1 MSRAFDPQCD
11 STPAA
16 TGQSR
21 PLFEDAQAHLAAIV
35 RASSD
40 AIISK
45 TLDSIIT
52 SWNAAAGRVFGY
64 SEEEML
70 GQSIRR
76 IIPDHLQGE
85 EDMILAKIAAGER
98 LEHYE
103 TVRVRKDGQLIDVSV
118 TVSPLYDTAGKV
130 IGASAIARDVT
141 ERNFAER
148 RLAAIRDALSVERQ
162 ESEPNELAE
171 TEDLVPSG
179 HSPAE
184 RETAIAATGL
194 VLSTSDRVFE
204 PMARLAAG
212 VIQSPTAVVT
222 VISEGKQV
230 LLGAYGL
237 PPSMRDVRELP
248 AELSYCWL
256 VVESGKAVSIRNAAI
271 NPLVSETLMWR
282 DGLVSYLGVPISDR
296 HGVTIGALSV
306 SDAKPRAW
314 TLHDLLTLKG
324 VAQQVM
330 RELESRA
337 VLRTLT
343 ESEERLRKAS
353 TAAGFGIHD
362 SRIGRGSSCTTWS
375 AELARMLGL
384 GAREMTVPG
393 LDTMVSFVHPD
404 DRARVTQILDE
415 VLHRPGSYDY
425 ECRIARRDGQVQW
438 ILDRGEATGP
448 VDPDTGTVAR
458 ITGVVLDI
466 TERKNHEEKVLL
478 LMREVNHRAKNM
490 LGLVQAMARQT
501 VATHPVDFLTRF
513 SNRIQALSANQDL
526 LVKNEWDGVELSEL
540 VQAQLATFEDLI
552 GTRITTLGPE
562 VRLTAA
568 AAQGIGLALHEL
580 CTNAGKYGALSN
592 ETGEVTVSWQ
602 HEGDAFVLTWS
613 ERGGPPVTPP
623 SQKGFGTTIITY
635 AAENSVDGT
644 ARLDYAPGGVRWK
657 LTAPARNVMDM
668 ARPGPPRIRP

>member
-1 MSRAFDPQCD
+1 MSRAFDPQCE

-70 GQSIRR
+70 GQSIRQ

-237 PPSMRDVRELP
+237 PPSMRDVREIP

-362 SRIGRGSSCTTWS
+362 TRIGRGSSCTTWS

-552 GTRITTLGPE
+552 GTRIATSGPE

-668 ARPGPPRIRP
+668 ARPGPSRIKP